1 MCGYAGVWVFWN
13 TRPLSHTSLP
23 QPSSPVDDKTQPRW
37 VTAGYLR
44 ASHKWEAAPWRPRGE
59 SLEPH
64 RLTRAFYTPDKATF
78 ESRASWPSPPS
89 HRRCPQPRTEQHQTR
104 VGPSPF
110 VCFEAGAWPQIPCVA
125 LGGTELLI
133 FPKPLS
139 LGCWGAGGLGMEPG
153 HCACQAS
160 TANDYMPRWDLL
172 RGWARAEG
180 QSFLPPCLGE
190 LGTALST
197 VTTTGSCSTTSVLP
211 VIFISFSF

>member
-1 MCGYAGVWVFWN
+1 MWVLWN

-23 QPSSPVDDKTQPRW
+23 QPNPPSVDDRTQPRW

-44 ASHKWEAAPWRPRGE
+44 ASHKGEAAPWRPRGA

-64 RLTRAFYTPDKATF
+64 RLTRALYTPDKATF
-78 ESRASWPSPPS
+78 ENRASWPSPPS

-110 VCFEAGAWPQIPCVA
+110 VCFEAGAWPQIPYVA

-139 LGCWGAGGLGMEPG
+139 LVCWCARVLGGWGWNQGTVHARQALPMTTCPG
-153 HCACQAS
+153 GTFCEDGPGPKAS
-160 TANDYMPRWDLL
+160 PSSPPPR
-172 RGWARAEG
+172 
-180 QSFLPPCLGE
+180 LGE

-197 VTTTGSCSTTSVLP
+197 VTTVGSCSTTSMLP
-211 VIFISFSF
+211 VFFSSFSF

>member
-1 MCGYAGVWVFWN
+1 M
-13 TRPLSHTSLP
+13 TRPSAGG
-23 QPSSPVDDKTQPRW
+23 W

-44 ASHKWEAAPWRPRGE
+44 ASHKGEAAPWRPRGE

-64 RLTRAFYTPDKATF
+64 RLTRAFYTLDKATF

-89 HRRCPQPRTEQHQTR
+89 HRQCPQPRTEQHQTR

-139 LGCWGAGGLGMEPG
+139 LGCWGAGMENVSHQVYMLPGMEPG
-153 HCACQAS
+153 HCVSQAS
-160 TANDYMPRWDLL
+160 TTNGYMPKWDLL
-172 RGWARAEG
+172 SGWARAKG
-180 QSFLPPCLGE
+180 
-190 LGTALST
+190 
-197 VTTTGSCSTTSVLP
+197 
-211 VIFISFSF
+211 